1 MTDLATPGTT
11 PGASPGTT
19 PGAPGTT
26 GRTGETVRIAE
37 LEARFGDPLDP
48 DNPVGQAA
56 VLAADERGELLAA
69 GERHLDQVGLNAE
82 FVPRAL
88 GGRFDDADRMARV
101 LRAVFRRD
109 CTLGLGYGITNF
121 VGAVPVWTAGDAV
134 QQRAVADLLLAGR
147 RVSAGYTELAHGN
160 DFTRN
165 ELRAVARGDRLSVT
179 GRKELVNNVSR
190 ADALLL
196 FARTDDTPGSRGH
209 SHLLVDLTATDPGR
223 VRQLPRFAT
232 AGVRGCL
239 LGGIEFDDCLVPADS
254 VVGVTGTA
262 METVLQ
268 AFQVTRAVL
277 PSVTIGLLDTQL
289 RTALGFVR
297 RRRLYD
303 RTVADLPH
311 ARGVLAGAFLDL
323 LAADAMATVVAR
335 SLHVLPDET
344 SVSTAAVKYLV
355 PKLLQEAG
363 YDLSILVGAR
373 SFLRDGPEA
382 IFQKNLRDLQVV
394 TFAHANAAVC
404 QATIIPQLPRLA
416 ARSWFRAE
424 PAPAPV
430 FRPDLE
436 LPPLAF
442 DRLAVTARGQDR
454 LSATLVAAFETV
466 GDDPDLGPLL
476 GGLIAQFLDLSSE
489 CADLAPRNRTM
500 VADRRTFV
508 AAQRYATVLAAAAA
522 VGVWQHATDPFLAD
536 PAWITGVLHRLSTR
550 LGLDPGPL
558 PAALTERLL
567 AEVLRRA
574 DHGLTFD
581 LAAS

>member
-1 MTDLATPGTT
+1 MTEIVTADREPAPNR
-11 PGASPGTT
+11 A
-19 PGAPGTT
+19 APGHACE
-26 GRTGETVRIAE
+26 GQANEAARIAD

-48 DNPVGQAA
+48 ENPVGQAA

-69 GERHLDQVGLNAE
+69 GERRLDDVALNAE

-121 VGAVPVWTAGDAV
+121 VGAVPVWTTGDAR
-134 QQRAVADLLLAGR
+134 QRRTVADLLLAGR

-165 ELRAVARGDRLSVT
+165 ELRAVTRGDRLSVT

-190 ADALLL
+190 ADALLV

-209 SHLLVDLTATDPGR
+209 SHLLVDLTATEPGR
-223 VRQLPRFAT
+223 TRQLPRFAT

-239 LGGIEFDDCLVPADS
+239 LGGIEFDDCLVPADT
-254 VVGVTGTA
+254 VVGGKGTA

-277 PSVTIGLLDTQL
+277 PSVTIGILDTQL
-289 RTALGFVR
+289 RTALRFVR

-311 ARGVLAGAFLDL
+311 ARSVLAGAFLDL

-416 ARSWFRAE
+416 ARSWFQAE
-424 PAPAPV
+424 PAPASV
-430 FRPDLE
+430 FRPDLP

-442 DRLAVTARGQDR
+442 DQLAVTARGRDR
-454 LSATLVAAFETV
+454 LSATLVAAFETA
-466 GDDPDLGPLL
+466 GDDPDVGPLL
-476 GGLIAQFLDLSSE
+476 GGLLAHFRELAGE
-489 CADLAPRNRTM
+489 CAELAPRNRTM

-508 AAQRYATVLAAAAA
+508 AAQRYATVLAAASA
-522 VGVWQHATDPFLAD
+522 VGVWQHADDPFLAD
-536 PAWITGVLHRLSTR
+536 PAWITGVLHRLCAR

-567 AEVLRRA
+567 AEALRRA
-574 DHGLTFD
+574 EHGLTFD
-581 LAAS
+581 LTAS